1 MEQDFKHN
9 NSVMQLYNLCAR
21 LAQVWGKH
29 IKHVSL
35 AMALGLYI
43 NKQKKLS
50 QYPKE

>member
-9 NSVMQLYNLCAR
+9 NSVMQLYNQCAR
-21 LAQVWGKH
+21 LAQVWEKH

-35 AMALGLYI
+35 AMELELYI

-50 QYPKE
+50 QSPKE